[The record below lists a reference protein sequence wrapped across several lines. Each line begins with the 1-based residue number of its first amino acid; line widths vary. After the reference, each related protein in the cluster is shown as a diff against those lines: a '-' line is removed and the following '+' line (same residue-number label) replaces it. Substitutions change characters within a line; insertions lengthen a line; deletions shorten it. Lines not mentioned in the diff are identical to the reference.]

1 MGKRN
6 VRIPRQELASRLHE
20 IADLEVHVILTDGTT
35 HFGRIVETHPTE
47 IILRDVNARWTS
59 IRRHTH
65 KIPLTN
71 ITEVILDIVAEY

>member
-35 HFGRIVETHPTE
+35 RFGHIIKTQASE
-47 IILRDVNARWTS
+47 ITLRDINARWTS
-59 IRRHTH
+59 IKKHTH
-65 KIPLTN
+65 KIPLNTVV
-71 ITEVILDIVAEY
+71 EVIFDIVAEY